1 MKKNKLDLSGA
12 LFWAATG
19 IFVLFL
25 AFMYGYSVFSYK
37 ITVDEWEHMQA
48 SWMIGQGMVPFRD
61 FFEHHHPLMWYL
73 TAPFLMNSPSLLA
86 FNGTRL
92 MTLVV
97 FAANCG
103 WIYGIAR
110 LLSGRKAASFLSMF
124 FYMVSYITIAKF
136 ADFRPDHLMICMMLG
151 GVWFLLKYFEKQR
164 SLDLNVS
171 FFLFFLSFCFLQK
184 VILFFLPL
192 GLLFLVLLWDK
203 RISFKAVFTACLLP
217 FVCTVA
223 YGVYLW
229 MTNSFTDYFELNWLL
244 NKAWFRDYE
253 ESTPFFCQLY
263 VWGGLAAAV
272 VYAFRN
278 EDWRSRFFF
287 TLIILYFAV
296 WFAGPRPYITYYLP
310 IIPFLAI
317 SWGFLMDK
325 YFVSK
330 MGRRWIGFLLIGYFF
345 VEGICYFEIY
355 FEGKHPSYYPMS
367 YVLSAM
373 KPDERVVSF
382 SPSFLVPFHQPVS
395 YYWFGL
401 GRGAFWDHMLFQ
413 RRPLPDLNQ
422 AMLDEKTRF
431 VRIGF
436 VYNQQYTDNTDTSQ
450 IAYQPDEKI
459 LNQFYRKTFYPFIY
473 ERKPN
478 SIK

>member
-1 MKKNKLDLSGA
+1 MKKNKLDLSDA
-12 LFWAATG
+12 LFLGLTG

-25 AFMYGYSVFSYK
+25 AFMYGYSVFLYK

-97 FAANCG
+97 FAVNCG
-103 WIYGIAR
+103 WVYGIAR
-110 LLSGRKAASFLSMF
+110 LLSSRKAASFLSLF
-124 FYMVSYITIAKF
+124 FYMVSYITLTEF

-203 RISFKAVFTACLLP
+203 RISFKAVLTACLLP
-217 FVCTVA
+217 LVCTAA
-223 YGVYLW
+223 YGGYLW
-229 MTNSFTDYFELNWLL
+229 MTNSLSDYFELNWLL
-244 NKAWFRDYE
+244 NKAWFRNYE
-253 ESTPFFCQLY
+253 ESIPFSCQLY
-263 VWGGLAAAV
+263 IGGGLASAV
-272 VYAFRN
+272 IFALRS

-287 TLIILYFAV
+287 TLTILYFAV
-296 WFAGPRPYITYYLP
+296 WFAFPKPYHVYYLP
-310 IIPFLAI
+310 IVPFLAV
-317 SWGFLMDK
+317 SWGFFMEK
-325 YFVSK
+325 YLSRKLRWVSFLIIALFAIE
-330 MGRRWIGFLLIGYFF
+330 GGFYFTPRFENGYSS
-345 VEGICYFEIY
+345 Y
-355 FEGKHPSYYPMS
+355 PSMS
-367 YVLSAM
+367 YILSAM

-382 SPSFLVPFHQPVS
+382 SSSFLVPFHQPVS

-401 GRGAFWDHMLFQ
+401 SRGAFWDHMLFQ
-413 RRPLPDLNQ
+413 REPLPDLNQ
-422 AMLDEKTRF
+422 ALLDEKTRF
-431 VRIGF
+431 VRVGF
-436 VYNQQYTDNTDTSQ
+436 IYNQQYTDNTDTSQ